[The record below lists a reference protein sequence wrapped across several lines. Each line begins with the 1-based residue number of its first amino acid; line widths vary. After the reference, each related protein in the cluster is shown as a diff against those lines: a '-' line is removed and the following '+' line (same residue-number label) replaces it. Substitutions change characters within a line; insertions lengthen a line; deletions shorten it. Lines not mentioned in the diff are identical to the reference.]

1 MIRYEYFGKI
11 NERKYREYKRE
22 NIIYAI
28 SSLEESVVSLI
39 ADNHKMHKVHELIKF
54 NFQCFQTFFQRG
66 NNNSNKR
73 KADV

>member
-11 NERKYREYKRE
+11 NEREYREYKRE

-39 ADNHKMHKVHELIKF
+39 ADNHKMCT
-54 NFQCFQTFFQRG
+54 N
-66 NNNSNKR
+66 
-73 KADV
+73 